1 MSTIKTI
8 QARIEALSKKE
19 DRTRKEAVSLATA
32 HSKIEDKSPSKLWR
46 KIQESPY
53 ALEIYGGDALPSFA
67 EWLTELSSKPT
78 KSGFFSEFNA
88 FQALARIG
96 TANLADK
103 AEKVLKRAL
112 KQQQATEAI

>member
-8 QARIEALSKKE
+8 QARIEVLSNKE
-19 DRTRKEAVSLATA
+19 RNTREAVSLATA

-46 KIQESPY
+46 KVQESPY
-53 ALEIYGGDALPSFA
+53 SLEIYGGEALPAFA
-67 EWLTELSSKPT
+67 DWLTELTSKPT
-78 KSGFFSEFNA
+78 KSGFFSEYLA

-96 TANLADK
+96 KANLADK

-112 KQQQATEAI
+112 KQQQAADAI